1 MLSPSLKGV
10 RMDAGIWGFIGV
22 LVGAASSIVTTLL
35 VARNASTERS
45 KESQRNNLIELQDSL
60 TVAMRLTVRITNL
73 DENEKELTEVE
84 KAELTKELMTANQSL
99 ATRTERIVDQSL
111 RESVYSLHTD
121 MTGVVLLKIRD
132 PNNEILKSLSDLFKE
147 VTKSV
152 GVALRSLY

>member
-1 MLSPSLKGV
+1 
-10 RMDAGIWGFIGV
+10 MDAGIWGFIGV
-22 LVGAASSIVTTLL
+22 VVGAGTSIVTTVM
-35 VARNASTERS
+35 VARNASSERS
-45 KESQRNNLIELQDSL
+45 KEFQRNNLIELQDSL
-60 TVAMRLTVRITNL
+60 TVAMRLTTLIIGL
-73 DENEKELTEVE
+73 DDKEKELG
-84 KAELTKELMTANQSL
+84 KAKLNKEFMANNQSL
-99 ATRTERIVDQSL
+99 FTRTERIVDQSL

>member
-1 MLSPSLKGV
+1 
-10 RMDAGIWGFIGV
+10 
-22 LVGAASSIVTTLL
+22 
-35 VARNASTERS
+35 
-45 KESQRNNLIELQDSL
+45 
-60 TVAMRLTVRITNL
+60 
-73 DENEKELTEVE
+73 
-84 KAELTKELMTANQSL
+84 MTANQSL

-132 PNNEILKSLSDLFKE
+132 PNNEILKSLSDLFTE